1 MKPLPE
7 KESGVGA
14 GPVVAAGVGS
24 RPLVDLAARSLG
36 GSVMA
41 ANDESF
47 GEKENLVLDR
57 PVAFVPGRF
66 GHKGEV
72 VDGWETRRRRPV
84 AGFDWA
90 VVRLGAP
97 GVIREVDV
105 ETTAFTGNFPDRC
118 RVEAVAAQGYPSAEE
133 LSGWRELVPVSAL
146 AGDAHN
152 VFAVDSPRRYTH
164 VRLSI
169 YPDGGVGRLR
179 VRGHVVPDP
188 ARFIGQ
194 TVDLAA
200 AELGAV
206 VESTSDAFY
215 TSPSVLLMPGTA
227 RHMGE
232 GWETRRQRGD
242 DHDWLVVRLAARGVL
257 RELEVDTTYYV
268 CNASGEVGLWGA
280 DLGAAGGDAAPQGAH
295 WVPVLPRIA
304 VQPDTRHLFDVTGA
318 GPFTHVRLDAF
329 PDGGLSRLRVRGTAQ
344 PA

>member
-1 MKPLPE
+1 MNPLPE
-7 KESGVGA
+7 NVSRTSLPPVSPA
-14 GPVVAAGVGS
+14 GVAAA
-24 RPLVDLAARSLG
+24 PLVDLAARSLG

-57 PVAFVPGRF
+57 PVSFVPGRF
-66 GHKGEV
+66 GHKGEL

-84 AGFDWA
+84 SGFDWA

-105 ETTAFTGNFPDRC
+105 ETTAFTGNYPDRC
-118 RVEAVAAQGYPSAEE
+118 RVEAVAAQGYPSVEE
-133 LSGWRELVPVSAL
+133 LSGWEELVPLSAL

-152 VFAVDSPRRYTH
+152 LFAVDGPGRYTH

-188 ARFIGQ
+188 ARFVGQ

-206 VESTSDAFY
+206 VESASDAFY
-215 TSPSVLLMPGTA
+215 TSPSVLLMPGMA
-227 RHMGE
+227 RTMGE

-242 DHDWLVVRLAARGVL
+242 DHDWLVVRLATRGVL

-280 DLGAAGGDAAPQGAH
+280 DLGPDGGDARPAGAH
-295 WVPVLPRIA
+295 WVPVLARTP

-329 PDGGLSRLRVRGTAQ
+329 PDGGLSRLRVRGTAVLD
-344 PA
+344 